1 MSISSTLIIG
11 FGNPDRQD
19 DGVAW
24 HILAG
29 LADHFGIEK
38 PQPPDLDFYP
48 TGTNP
53 DLLFCLQLS
62 PEQAEIICGYERVC
76 FVDAHT
82 GSVADDLHWQRVE
95 PRFQTSP
102 LTHHMTPE
110 TLLSLAKTLYHRSP
124 DSILVSVRGYEFEF
138 SHSMSQATSNLAKD
152 AIQRIISWW
161 EIS

>member
-1 MSISSTLIIG
+1 MTEPSTLVIG

-24 HILAG
+24 HILAA

-38 PQPPDLDFYP
+38 PRPPDLDFYP
-48 TGTNP
+48 AGTNP

-62 PEQAEIICGYERVC
+62 PEQAEIIANYERVC

-82 GSVADDLHWQRVE
+82 GSVANDLNWQVVE

-110 TLLSLAKTLYHRSP
+110 TLLSLTKSLYHRQP
-124 DSILVSVRGYEFEF
+124 QAVLVSVRGYEFEF
-138 SHSMSQATSNLAKD
+138 SHLMSQRTTELALQAAQK
-152 AIQRIISWW
+152 IITWW
-161 EIS
+161 ENP